1 MPAGIYKITNIINN
15 KIYIG
20 SSSNIS
26 LRWNQ
31 HIEKLIY
38 NLHENYKLQN
48 DFNKYGLEVF
58 HFSILEIVKNNKK
71 LFSREQDWIDSIDVE
86 SNYNI
91 LSYANYEY
99 VDRIKGK
106 YDNILNFS
114 LTKKEKKLLFSN
126 LIICEHEKLNKIG
139 DRKNNLSK
147 SWYTRASKDDL
158 IQLGKNTFN
167 YTRNI
172 IKTNEFYWTTFV
184 SYQRNVAYKGNVKKF
199 ISLIDIPKVKYNTLI
214 YLVNLYSNP
223 SIKQKINIDD
233 NQYALNLLLHWIV
246 NVANINKEINIY
258 IPSSRMRK
266 LLTDWIK

>member
-1 MPAGIYKITNIINN
+1 MPAGIY
-15 KIYIG
+15 
-20 SSSNIS
+20 
-26 LRWNQ
+26 
-31 HIEKLIY
+31 
-38 NLHENYKLQN
+38 
-48 DFNKYGLEVF
+48 
-58 HFSILEIVKNNKK
+58 
-71 LFSREQDWIDSIDVE
+71 
-86 SNYNI
+86 
-91 LSYANYEY
+91 
-99 VDRIKGK
+99 
-106 YDNILNFS
+106 
-114 LTKKEKKLLFSN
+114 
-126 LIICEHEKLNKIG
+126 KIG

-258 IPSSRMRK
+258 IPSSRMRN
-266 LLTDWIK
+266 LLINWLESLN